1 MFTLGISTMYV
12 VINVCIITYYI
23 IIRQYLKKALS
34 IMEEVYGPQHP
45 EVGTILTSLGE
56 NLINLSQKSND
67 SVTILNRAVTIFESQ
82 QKHRKK
88 VSLYIFKP
96 IYYIT

>member
-1 MFTLGISTMYV
+1 MYV
-12 VINVCIITYYI
+12 ATYVVLIFVLIIV
-23 IIRQYLKKALS
+23 RQYLKRALS

-56 NLINLSQKSND
+56 NMINLSQKSND
-67 SVTILNRAVTIFESQ
+67 GVIILNRAVTIFESQ

-88 VSLYIFKP
+88 VSLYFQ
-96 IYYIT
+96 